1 MSAESKS
8 ANASKTV
15 LIITVG
21 FLVLYFF
28 SKKDVFLYIAM
39 GAGFLGSVSDYLAD
53 KIDWLWTKLGWLL
66 SLIVPNIIMT
76 IIFYVI
82 LTPTAFLSRLF
93 GKSDPMDLKNTQS
106 SLFKE
111 KKETT
116 FSKESF
122 EKPW

>member
-1 MSAESKS
+1 MS
-8 ANASKTV
+8 ANAKSSHPLKTV

-21 FLVLYFF
+21 FLVIYVI
-28 SKKDVFLYIAM
+28 SKQFTFLYIAVAV
-39 GAGFLGSVSDYLAD
+39 GLLGSISDYLAE

-66 SLIVPNIIMT
+66 SFIVPNIIMT
-76 IIFYVI
+76 IVFYFV
-82 LTPTAFLSRLF
+82 LTPTAFLSRIF
-93 GKSDPMDLKNTQS
+93 GKSDPMDLNNSQS

-111 KKETT
+111 KETT

>member
-1 MSAESKS
+1 MSTESKS
-8 ANASKTV
+8 TNASKTV

-28 SKKDVFLYIAM
+28 SKQDVLQYIAI
-39 GAGFLGSVSDYLAD
+39 GVGLLGSVSDYLAD

-76 IIFYVI
+76 IVFYLI
-82 LTPTAFLSRLF
+82 LTPMAFLSRLF

-106 SLFKE
+106 SLFKDKE
-111 KKETT
+111 KTS